1 MATSSAQILPGRK
14 ARLLDAL
21 RRFGALLGGKTGRK
35 WHRSFRLRI
44 VVQSGFAL
52 TCVLLG
58 IQFARFVAAARSD
71 VGLGAVAGSLP
82 QRPPGVEGFL
92 PIGGLLGI
100 VDWIYQGSL
109 NVVHPAATVLLL
121 IFLAMAVLARKS
133 FCSWVCPV
141 GFLSDLLA
149 RLGRA
154 LFGRNFRIW
163 KWLDIPLRGL
173 KYLLLGFF
181 VWAISRMSAEAVR
194 AFIESPYYRLSD
206 VRMGMFF
213 VELSGFAAGFISLMV
228 AASILWKG
236 FWCRYLCP
244 YGALLGLV
252 SWLSP
257 MKVRR
262 DPVSCIDC
270 GLCDRACGSRLPVSR
285 KTAITSPECTGCLDC
300 VAACP
305 VKDAL
310 GIGLP
315 GLVRSEA
322 SGSEAA
328 SAKGGRTPRWLPVPA
343 YAAAILALFFA
354 GYVGARAAGT
364 WDNAI
369 TDAEYRYRL
378 RQEAVELYAHP
389 GMDGRVPESH
399 RAPASR

>member
-1 MATSSAQILPGRK
+1 MTAPSTPRTRSPLPPPAARIADRLRPLLTGR
-14 ARLLDAL
+14 
-21 RRFGALLGGKTGRK
+21 TGRK
-35 WHRSFRLRI
+35 HHRSFRLRI
-44 VVQSGFAL
+44 LVQSGFAL

-58 IQFARFVAAARSD
+58 VQFARFVAAARS
-71 VGLGAVAGSLP
+71 GPAGGALP

-92 PIGGLLGI
+92 PIGGLLGA
-100 VDWIYQGSL
+100 VDWIYQGTL
-109 NVVHPAATVLLL
+109 NVIHPAATVLILV
-121 IFLAMAVLARKS
+121 FLAMALLARKS
-133 FCSWVCPV
+133 FCSWVCPA

-149 RLGRA
+149 RTGRYF
-154 LFGRNFRIW
+154 FGRNFRIW
-163 KWLDIPLRGL
+163 RWLDVPLRGL

-181 VWAISRMSAEAVR
+181 LWAIWKMPPEAVR

-213 VELSGFAAGFISLMV
+213 VELSAFGAGVLSMLV
-228 AASILWKG
+228 ALSILWKG

-252 SWLSP
+252 SWMSP

-270 GLCDRACGSRLPVSR
+270 KLCDKACSSRLPVSR
-285 KTAITSPECTGCLDC
+285 KRAITSPECTGCLDC

-305 VKDAL
+305 VQDAL

-315 GLVRSEA
+315 GLVRSE
-322 SGSEAA
+322 GM
-328 SAKGGRTPRWLPVPA
+328 GGAGATAQGRTPRRTPRWLGVPA

-354 GYVGARAAGT
+354 GYLGARAAGT
-364 WDNAI
+364 WDNGI
-369 TDAEYRYRL
+369 TDAEYRHRL
-378 RQEAVELYAHP
+378 RREAVELYAHP
-389 GMDGRVPESH
+389 GLDGHVPAAQ